1 MAEVVTDK
9 LAELSV
15 GGPAASEPVADARD
29 DAYSAAAPGGDV
41 GGAAGGGDG
50 AKSAAAPSAVDAA
63 ARAASDSRKLFVG
76 GLPQGS
82 TEEAITDVFA
92 PFGVVEEVRARLSSP
107 ADVARRA
114 RPRAHLGGGLCTARR
129 GTLRA
134 LALQVH
140 LIKPNPS
147 SESKRGCCFVT
158 YETAAEAEAAM
169 KALNG
174 HVCDAL
180 GGTMPLLVRIADPPR
195 SREEQRSRAAQQQA
209 AHRVPAQVGVLSG
222 WPGALG
228 YGWPPQQAGA
238 FAGGGSAQP
247 FFLQPGAAPSSPT
260 SGTQFMGVFSGG
272 YGFGMLPPP
281 QYAQTQ
287 HGGDW
292 SEHADAE
299 GNKYYYNSQTG
310 ISQWEPP
317 PHWAAQQ
324 AQQLPMMYPYAQ
336 ALPAGCAPR
345 AVRAAPP
352 PGCRRAELRSSTR
365 RAARR
370 ARYFSPAPSNG
381 AASALALSPIVAA
394 GAPLLTA
401 SGKRGPKGANLAI
414 FCIPNSYTDL
424 ELHVRGRAHSA
435 TRTRRSRR
443 PRAALPWM
451 SSGRAS
457 HAPSGLAPHGAAAPA
472 SPPLRRAQDI
482 ARPYGSVI
490 YAQVSRHRDTGL
502 SRGYGF
508 VSYESV
514 ADAEKAIEGIHGMVV
529 QGRSLRVEKVKADED
544 QQRTR
549 CARPQNGGRLFCVA
563 AGRRAAERARPCCP
577 RARCARRARR

>member
-92 PFGVVEEVRARLSSP
+92 PFGVVEE
-107 ADVARRA
+107 
-114 RPRAHLGGGLCTARR
+114 
-129 GTLRA
+129 
-134 LALQVH
+134 VH

-336 ALPAGCAPR
+336 ALPAG
-345 AVRAAPP
+345 
-352 PGCRRAELRSSTR
+352 
-365 RAARR
+365 
-370 ARYFSPAPSNG
+370 YFSPAPSNG

-424 ELHVRGRAHSA
+424 ELH
-435 TRTRRSRR
+435 
-443 PRAALPWM
+443 
-451 SSGRAS
+451 
-457 HAPSGLAPHGAAAPA
+457 
-472 SPPLRRAQDI
+472 DI

-549 CARPQNGGRLFCVA
+549 
-563 AGRRAAERARPCCP
+563 
-577 RARCARRARR
+577 